1 MKLDWQKQLK
11 YLKRE
16 AYTLYYACRDRYT
29 PWYAKLLAI
38 CVVSYAFSPIDLIPD
53 FIPLIGYLDD
63 LLIVPLGVFLVS
75 KLMPKEVMTAAR
87 QKAEAAIAAKG
98 KDKPKSWIGAVVIVA
113 IWLLIAGL
121 GISLY
126 FGNIASNKK

>member
-1 MKLDWQKQLK
+1 MKLNLQKKLK

-16 AYTLYYACRDRYT
+16 AYTLYFACGDHHI

-38 CVVSYAFSPIDLIPD
+38 CVVTYAFSPIDLIPD
-53 FIPLIGYLDD
+53 FIPVIGYLDD

-75 KLMPKEVMTAAR
+75 KLIPNEVMTAAR
-87 QKAEAAIAAKG
+87 EKAENAIAEG
-98 KDKPKSWIGAVVIVA
+98 KDKPKSWIGAAIIVA

-126 FGNIASNKK
+126 FRNVNSNRK